1 MSSTNARWLRRA
13 LLGLGV
19 AAAFAAGCSS
29 APSYPPPPG
38 YGSPSYQRYMENAL
52 AALKSGYTELQQA
65 EANKGGHRERAME
78 LVQQAIAEVQNG
90 IAWANEHR
98 E

>member
-1 MSSTNARWLRRA
+1 MSSTNAGRLRRV